1 MREYIIR
8 ECAIMIGNM
17 SEDALIELRKMI
29 DDRIRWIN
37 GEE

>member
-1 MREYIIR
+1 MRKYIIN
-8 ECAIMIGNM
+8 ECAIMICNM
-17 SEDALIELRKMI
+17 SEDALIELRKII